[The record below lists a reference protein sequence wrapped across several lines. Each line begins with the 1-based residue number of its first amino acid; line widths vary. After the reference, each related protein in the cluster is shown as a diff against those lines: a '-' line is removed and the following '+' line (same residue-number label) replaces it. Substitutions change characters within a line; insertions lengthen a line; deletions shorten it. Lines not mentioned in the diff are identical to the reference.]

1 MFSQMVNSWRN
12 FCQTYVT
19 FRTPFIL
26 YIMYEPYTI
35 YFMLVIRRRREEKIL
50 KNKWIS
56 ILSVSIIAILI
67 LFLFLSLKG
76 KPSTVKINNMEQAK
90 QYLESHTFDDISMM
104 QLYNQFFVYN
114 SSDQK
119 IKLEELKIGLTTDYK
134 VRVMIMNVIDTSN
147 AELKSCSIQ
156 YNKETN
162 YLNVIEKQG
171 EENKTRPSA
180 TEVLTKLDKYKNR
193 ITFSKG
199 NYSYYNVNFY
209 SSGSIGP
216 GDNLYAINDQGVH
229 IIKDKMLEG
238 LIFMVYGD
246 PIKKEDSPIY
256 YIMTYQWGRANIMTQ
271 NNAKN

>member
-1 MFSQMVNSWRN
+1 MFIS
-12 FCQTYVT
+12 
-19 FRTPFIL
+19 
-26 YIMYEPYTI
+26 
-35 YFMLVIRRRREEKIL
+35 
-50 KNKWIS
+50 KNKWIL
-56 ILSVSIIAILI
+56 IFSVSIIAILI
-67 LFLFLSLKG
+67 LFLSLKD

-90 QYLESHTFDDISMM
+90 QYLENHTFGDISMM
-104 QLYNQFFVYN
+104 QLYNQILVYN
-114 SSDQK
+114 SSIDQK
-119 IKLEELKIGLTTDYK
+119 IELEELKIGLTTDYK

-147 AELKSCSIQ
+147 AELKSYSIQ

-180 TEVLTKLDKYKNR
+180 TEVLTKLDKYKDR
-193 ITFSKG
+193 ITFPKG

-229 IIKDKMLEG
+229 MIKDTMLEG

-246 PIKKEDSPIY
+246 SIKKEDSPIY
-256 YIMTYQWGRANIMTQ
+256 YIMTY
-271 NNAKN
+271 